1 MAKKQKKHTQAVKTT
16 HPKNK
21 HENQPA
27 QASQSKSV
35 RPVKKKRGWL
45 LATAIILITL
55 HGILATYLISTYPS
69 SQVYVP
75 RPYILPILIANAFI
89 DVVAGIAM
97 WFWKRWG
104 VILFGISAVISAAIG
119 LVFTG
124 QLMVIFY
131 QMIPFVIL
139 GYIIAYQNKRQLF
152 N

>member
-1 MAKKQKKHTQAVKTT
+1 MAKKQKKHNQAVKTT
-16 HPKNK
+16 HPKSKN
-21 HENQPA
+21 ENQPA
-27 QASQSKSV
+27 QSKQAKQ
-35 RPVKKKRGWL
+35 VKKERGWL
-45 LATAIILITL
+45 LATAIIIITL

-104 VILFGISAVISAAIG
+104 IVLFGISAVISAAIG

-131 QMIPFVIL
+131 QLIPFAIL
-139 GYIIAYQNKRQLF
+139 GYIIALKDKRQYF

>member
-1 MAKKQKKHTQAVKTT
+1 MAKKQKKHNQAVKTT

-21 HENQPA
+21 NENHSAP
-27 QASQSKSV
+27 SK
-35 RPVKKKRGWL
+35 PVKQVKKERGWL
-45 LATAIILITL
+45 LATAIIIITL

-131 QMIPFVIL
+131 QLIPFAIL
-139 GYIIAYQNKRQLF
+139 GYIIALKDKRQYF
-152 N
+152 S

>member
-35 RPVKKKRGWL
+35 RPVKKERGWL

>member
-1 MAKKQKKHTQAVKTT
+1 MSKSHQKKHNQAVKTT

-27 QASQSKSV
+27 QAKQVKQ
-35 RPVKKKRGWL
+35 VKKERGWL
-45 LATAIILITL
+45 LATAIIIITL

-75 RPYILPILIANAFI
+75 RPYILPILIANAFL

-104 VILFGISAVISAAIG
+104 IILFGISAVISAAIG

-131 QMIPFVIL
+131 QLIPFAIL
-139 GYIIAYQNKRQLF
+139 GYIIALKDKRQYF
-152 N
+152 S

>member
-27 QASQSKSV
+27 QSKQV
-35 RPVKKKRGWL
+35 KQVKKERGWL
-45 LATAIILITL
+45 LATAIIIITL

-69 SQVYVP
+69 NQVYVP

-104 VILFGISAVISAAIG
+104 VILFGIQRGHLSGDRAGVHRAANGYLLPVDPLRDPGLYNRVSKQAAI
-119 LVFTG
+119 F
-124 QLMVIFY
+124 
-131 QMIPFVIL
+131 
-139 GYIIAYQNKRQLF
+139 
-152 N
+152 

>member
-1 MAKKQKKHTQAVKTT
+1 MAKKQKKHNQAVKTT

-27 QASQSKSV
+27 QSKQAKQ
-35 RPVKKKRGWL
+35 VKKERGWL
-45 LATAIILITL
+45 LATAIIIITL

-131 QMIPFVIL
+131 QLIPFAIL
-139 GYIIAYQNKRQLF
+139 GYIIALKDKRQYF
-152 N
+152 S

>member
-1 MAKKQKKHTQAVKTT
+1 MAKKQKKHNQAVKTT

-21 HENQPA
+21 NENQPA
-27 QASQSKSV
+27 QSKQV
-35 RPVKKKRGWL
+35 KQVKKERGWL
-45 LATAIILITL
+45 LATAIIIITL

-104 VILFGISAVISAAIG
+104 IVLFGIQRGHLRGDRVGVHRAAYGHLLPVDPLRDPG
-119 LVFTG
+119 LYHRAEG
-124 QLMVIFY
+124 
-131 QMIPFVIL
+131 
-139 GYIIAYQNKRQLF
+139 
-152 N
+152 

>member
-1 MAKKQKKHTQAVKTT
+1 MAKKQKKHNQAVKTT
-16 HPKNK
+16 HPKSKN
-21 HENQPA
+21 ENQPA
-27 QASQSKSV
+27 QSKQAKQ
-35 RPVKKKRGWL
+35 VKKERGWL
-45 LATAIILITL
+45 LATAIIVITL

-69 SQVYVP
+69 SQLYVP

-104 VILFGISAVISAAIG
+104 VILFGISAIISAAIG

-131 QMIPFVIL
+131 QLIPFAIL
-139 GYIIAYQNKRQLF
+139 GYIIALKDKRQYF
-152 N
+152 S

>member
-1 MAKKQKKHTQAVKTT
+1 MAKKQKKHNQAVKTT
-16 HPKNK
+16 HPKSK
-21 HENQPA
+21 HENQQA
-27 QASQSKSV
+27 QAKQVKQ
-35 RPVKKKRGWL
+35 VKKERGWL
-45 LATAIILITL
+45 LATAIIIITL

-131 QMIPFVIL
+131 QLIPFAIL
-139 GYIIAYQNKRQLF
+139 GYIIALKDKRQYF
-152 N
+152 S